1 LKWTVQQA
9 IDAGY
14 SRQELRDTDAVA
26 QTLWAS
32 VHGVIALEIA
42 KGCDEWVQWR
52 PLAERSAMML
62 DLTLRG
68 LAKSA
73 PPSKDVRTMTPGNQ
87 EGC

>member
-1 LKWTVQQA
+1 MRDADA
-9 IDAGY
+9 I
-14 SRQELRDTDAVA
+14 A

-52 PLAERSAMML
+52 PLAERAAMML

-68 LAKSA
+68 LEKS
-73 PPSKDVRTMTPGNQ
+73 PLPSKDARTRTPGNQ
-87 EGC
+87 EGR